1 MVFAVYEQGMR
12 IQTPRQALLGQQS
25 VAALQKSHRTRRATD
40 TDSDSTHLERLAEEP
55 FIQFSKMIKQV
66 ADKPAER
73 EKKPSQDQAQK
84 ALTAYRSTAKANSP
98 KITKVTAQL
107 IMSTPVFS
115 TAFDQSLQHGWQL
128 MRQHQISHLVLVN
141 KRGALMGMITDKDIL
156 KATSGVS
163 HIDLSEQRPDEVMLS
178 SLISRQLITVN
189 PEAELMEVASVM
201 LEQGLSALPVVTEQ
215 DELKGI
221 ITRTDLIQAVVS
233 QHLEIWY

>member
-12 IQTPRQALLGQQS
+12 IQTPRQTLLGQQGVS
-25 VAALQKSHRTRRATD
+25 ALQKSHRTRRATD
-40 TDSDSTHLERLAEEP
+40 TDSDSSHLERLAEQP
-55 FIQFSKMIKQV
+55 FIQFSKMVQQ
-66 ADKPAER
+66 ATDKSSDS
-73 EKKPSQDQAQK
+73 EKKPSSDQAQK
-84 ALTAYRSTAKANSP
+84 ALSAYRSTVKANSP

-115 TAFDQSLQHGWQL
+115 IGFDQSLQHGWQL
-128 MRQHQISHLVLVN
+128 MRQHKISHLILVN
-141 KRGALMGMITDKDIL
+141 KRGALMGMVTDKDIL

-163 HIDLSEQRPDEVMLS
+163 HIDLSEHSPDEVMLS
-178 SLISRQLITVN
+178 NLVSRKLITVN
-189 PEAELMEVASVM
+189 PEAELMELASVM
-201 LEQGLSALPVVTEQ
+201 LEQQLSALPVVTEQ